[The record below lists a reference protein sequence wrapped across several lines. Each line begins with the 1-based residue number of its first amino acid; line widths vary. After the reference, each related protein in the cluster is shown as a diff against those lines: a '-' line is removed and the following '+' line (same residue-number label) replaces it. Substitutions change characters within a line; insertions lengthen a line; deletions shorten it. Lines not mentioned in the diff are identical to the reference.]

1 MSNFKNI
8 LKSHKESQEPQVEE
22 PSPPSPAPPAQSKI
36 EAVPKVSRSAS
47 KGDEPKKKRGRPNGK
62 RSDSEYNQVTAY
74 IRKDTH
80 LGVQMLLLKEGKVRD
95 FGELVEKL
103 LSKWVKSRT

>member
-74 IRKDTH
+74 IRSDTH
-80 LGVQMLLLKEGKVRD
+80 KSVKKILLDGDGGKD
-95 FGELVEKL
+95 FSDLVEEL
-103 LSKWVKSRT
+103 LAKWLRSRT